1 MAETNSSALNEKF
14 EKLILDLKYHE
25 LFLLHEMVV
34 ARIKL
39 INKASAL
46 VSMSRLKIGD
56 RVSWD
61 GRNGEKRE
69 GIIIRLNSKTASVK
83 VGDEAYWNVSPQL
96 LKKEN

>member
-1 MAETNSSALNEKF
+1 MTETNSIDLNEKF
-14 EKLILDLKYHE
+14 EKLISELKNHE
-25 LFLLHEMVV
+25 LLILHDTVV

-61 GRNGEKRE
+61 GSDGEKHE
-69 GIIIRLNSKTASVK
+69 GIIIRLNNKTASVK
-83 VGDEAYWNVSPQL
+83 VSNEYYWKVSPQL
-96 LKKEN
+96 LSKEN